1 MRGGALNRRTETPPL
16 APSSLDDIR
25 AARQRIAGIAIRT
38 PVVALASATGLA
50 RVILK
55 LESLQPIGSF
65 KLRGAA
71 SAMALAGRD
80 ALVNGV
86 YTASAG
92 NMAQG
97 VAWCARDFGVACRV
111 IMPESAPDT
120 KVAAIRR
127 LGGEVLKVPFDDWWR
142 AMIDHGYPGID
153 GLFIHPFAGAG
164 VMAGNG
170 TIGLELLEDEPRV
183 NAVLVPWGGGGLA
196 CGIASAVR
204 AVAPNVR
211 VYAVELDVAAPL
223 SASFARG
230 EATTIVPTRTYV
242 DGIGG
247 RSVAPEMFAL
257 AQTLLAG
264 VLRVTLAQVTAA
276 VRQLAEQNR
285 VVAEG
290 AGAAPVAAAIAGVPD
305 ASCIACIVSGGN
317 IDSTRL
323 AAILRGEDP

>member
-1 MRGGALNRRTETPPL
+1 MRSTL
-16 APSSLDDIR
+16 APSSLEAIR
-25 AARQRIAGIAIRT
+25 SARQRIAGIAIRT
-38 PVVALASATGLA
+38 PVVALAAAPGPA
-50 RVILK
+50 RIVLK

-71 SAMALAGRD
+71 NAMALARRE
-80 ALVNGV
+80 ALAHGV

-97 VAWCARDFGVACRV
+97 VAWCARHLGVRCRV
-111 IMPESAPDT
+111 IVPETAPDN
-120 KVAAIRR
+120 KIAAIQR

-142 AMIDHGYPGID
+142 AMIDHGYPGMD
-153 GLFIHPFAGAG
+153 GFFIHPFANAA
-164 VMAGNG
+164 VMAGNA

-183 NAVLVPWGGGGLA
+183 DAVLVPWGGGGLA
-196 CGIASAVR
+196 CGIASALR

-211 VYAVELDVAAPL
+211 VFAVELDVAAPL

-230 EATTIVPTRTYV
+230 EATSITPKRTFV

-247 RSVAPEMFAL
+247 RGVAPEMFAL

-264 VLRVTLAQVTAA
+264 VLQVSLAQVAAA

-290 AGAAPVAAAIAGVPD
+290 AGAAPVAAALAGVPD
-305 ASCIACIVSGGN
+305 ASCIASVVSGGN
-317 IDSTRL
+317 IDSATL
-323 AAILRGEDP
+323 TTVLRGEIP